1 MEPDIEA
8 KTNVFISLSSIQ
20 NLEFVPDST
29 ERIHPGKFSVSK
41 KKDGYTKCLRIWAYL
56 LRAVRYFKR
65 GWKANSRILLSEEV
79 EDAREYLIKDA
90 QRAFYHEEISAMKTS
105 EKDLCQ
111 TKSAKGSKILQFNPF
126 LDDKGIIRSNSRIS
140 KFEFYPYSKRF
151 PIVLPR
157 QADFTK
163 LLVAHTHV
171 FHEHPVGNEA
181 MKAELSNSYAIL
193 GLGTVC
199 RSAKFNCQQCKR
211 TTGKT
216 ATQLMAP
223 LPSIRLEQEV
233 RPFENVGIDYAGPF
247 EVKMGRRIA
256 RKKVSILIFTCL
268 QIRAVHLEV
277 TGGQDTNHVLNAI
290 SRFADIRGVPK
301 TILSDN
307 QTSFRKA
314 DKDLREWLESI
325 DFEEIVKQTGFDFK
339 KGRRGIKWN
348 FNPPVSP
355 HFGGIF
361 ETIVKST
368 KRALYSTIQ
377 HADLDEEEFRTV
389 VSNVTGM
396 LNERP
401 ISKVGD
407 QEDLI
412 ALTPNSFLFSNLGGS
427 IFPSDHKD
435 YSNLKERYN
444 LVQEISTHF
453 WKRFHKE
460 MAQKLIPRKIWSEE
474 KPNLTEG
481 DVVVEMDPNLPKGA
495 WRMLRVTKIYPGAD
509 ELVRR
514 VEVTNSTGR
523 TYERGIS
530 RLIPIVKN

>member
-1 MEPDIEA
+1 M
-8 KTNVFISLSSIQ
+8 
-20 NLEFVPDST
+20 
-29 ERIHPGKFSVSK
+29 
-41 KKDGYTKCLRIWAYL
+41 
-56 LRAVRYFKR
+56 RAVRLFKK
-65 GWKANSRILLSEEV
+65 GWKAGTKHLLCKEIEEAK
-79 EDAREYLIKDA
+79 EFLIKEA
-90 QRAFYHEEISAMKTS
+90 QREFYQEEISAMQTS
-105 EKDLCQ
+105 NKDLCQ
-111 TKSAKGSKILQFNPF
+111 TKSARGSKILTFNPV
-126 LDDKGIIRSNSRIS
+126 LDSKGIVRSNSRIS
-140 KFEFYPYSKRF
+140 RFEFYPYSKRF
-151 PIVLPR
+151 PIILPR

-163 LLVAHTHV
+163 LLVSHIHV
-171 FHEHPVGNEA
+171 FHEHPIGNEA
-181 MKAELSNSYAIL
+181 LKAEITNTYAIL
-193 GLGTVC
+193 GIGSLC
-199 RSAKFNCQQCKR
+199 RTIKFNCQKCKR
-211 TTGKT
+211 SNGKT

-223 LPSIRLEQEV
+223 LPSIRLEEEIK
-233 RPFENVGIDYAGPF
+233 PFSNVGIDYAGPF

-256 RKKVSILIFTCL
+256 RKKVSILVFTCL

-277 TGGQDTNHVLNAI
+277 TGGQDTSHVLNAI

-314 DKDLREWLESI
+314 DKDLKEWFESI
-325 DFEEIVKQTGFDFK
+325 DFDEIVRQTGFDFK
-339 KGRRGIKWN
+339 KGRPGIRWV

-368 KRALYSTIQ
+368 KRALYATIQ

-401 ISKVGD
+401 ISKVGNH
-407 QEDLI
+407 EDMV

-427 IFPSDHKD
+427 IFPSDYKEHA
-435 YSNLKERYN
+435 SLKERYN
-444 LVQEISTHF
+444 LVQEIATHF

-460 MAQKLIPRKIWSEE
+460 MTQKLIPRQKWSEE
-474 KPNLTEG
+474 KQNLEEG

-495 WRMLRVTKIYPGAD
+495 WRMLRVTRVYPGTD
-509 ELVRR
+509 GLVRR
-514 VEVTNSTGR
+514 VEVTNSAGR

-530 RLIPIVKN
+530 RLIPIVRN